1 MYIRLCVKVF
11 DELCNNHI
19 YFCNDMRVHVAYL
32 RLLFPYVYALHLT
45 HFLEDSNF
53 TILYMSWYAY
63 VTFDTSMECQV
74 QILD

>member
-19 YFCNDMRVHVAYL
+19 YFCNDVHVHVAYL

-45 HFLEDSNF
+45 HFLELKLYNF
-53 TILYMSWYAY
+53 IY
-63 VTFDTSMECQV
+63 VLVCICD
-74 QILD
+74 I